1 MREIVLSVGAE
12 FLRYKTLA
20 EQAFAQVADEALS
33 VGEGGSN
40 SIVQLAWHISGNLE
54 SRFTDFRTADGEKP
68 WRRRDDEFVPRVVT
82 RAELLERWN
91 RGWQVLVAALDGL
104 SDDDLAATVTVRRQP
119 MAIHEALHRSLA
131 HASYHVGQIV
141 YIAKALQHERWQCL
155 SIPLGQSE
163 AYNASPDPARE
174 RPRLRQT

>member
-33 VGEGGSN
+33 AGEGGSN

-91 RGWQVLVAALDGL
+91 QIGR
-104 SDDDLAATVTVRRQP
+104 
-119 MAIHEALHRSLA
+119 A
-131 HASYHVGQIV
+131 HV
-141 YIAKALQHERWQCL
+141 
-155 SIPLGQSE
+155 
-163 AYNASPDPARE
+163 
-174 RPRLRQT
+174 